1 MQGVLNVFL
10 GIDGVVIWK
19 GIKSR
24 YHGGSLSKDGS
35 LDCPCHTA
43 VHSLSTRQPKHA
55 AFSVVW
61 TNLPLA
67 TMVLSNLRSRLGGK
81 ATLSADTP
89 GANTS
94 ESDVS
99 VLRDGG
105 LAYVRAK
112 GGNDSGPSYQEAVGA
127 PVESNSPLG
136 YNVGWL
142 TVIFLNVN
150 QMIGTGIFS
159 TRTYGLLSQNHPC
172 PPAFRRVYQLVIM
185 ANWAPAATILS
196 NTGSVG
202 LALIYWVIGFIMAIA
217 GFSTYLEFASYFP
230 NRSGAEVVYLE
241 QAYPRPKHLFPI
253 AFAVQSVLLS
263 FSASNAIGMP
273 RADNVTSFCPEC
285 PAN

>member
-1 MQGVLNVFL
+1 MQGRHIVFL
-10 GIDGVVIWK
+10 GKDGVVIWK
-19 GIKSR
+19 GIKSGF
-24 YHGGSLSKDGS
+24 HGGSLGNDGPS
-35 LDCPCHTA
+35 GCPSHIA
-43 VHSLSTRQPKHA
+43 VHPLSTRQLKRA
-55 AFSVVW
+55 AFSAVC

-81 ATLSADTP
+81 ASLPADTP

-127 PVESNSPLG
+127 PVESSSPLG

-159 TRTYGLLSQNHPC
+159 TRTYGPLLNNGWVSSPC
-172 PPAFRRVYQLVIM
+172 QD
-185 ANWAPAATILS
+185 
-196 NTGSVG
+196 
-202 LALIYWVIGFIMAIA
+202 
-217 GFSTYLEFASYFP
+217 
-230 NRSGAEVVYLE
+230 
-241 QAYPRPKHLFPI
+241 AYPVSI
-253 AFAVQSVLLS
+253 
-263 FSASNAIGMP
+263 
-273 RADNVTSFCPEC
+273 
-285 PAN
+285 